1 MKNSVIKVGNKK
13 VGKWFWPSTD
23 GGDIG
28 IEHPNSTWKYMLD
41 HPDVPTLVSEY
52 VPNKGVVVQA
62 GGNCGFYVKQYAQL
76 FNVVY
81 TFEPDPLN
89 FYCLNLNVTER
100 NVIKFQACLGEK
112 HEMVSLGNYLNDSGS
127 THVKNGPGEQSVVPT
142 MLIDDL
148 NLSSCDLI
156 HLDIE
161 GYELFALKGAI
172 ETIKKFKPVI
182 VYENPGVWSGRYG
195 YNRTT
200 IDEFVMGLGYS
211 FKCEEQ
217 GDMIFTCGG

>member
-1 MKNSVIKVGNKK
+1 MRSLIRRI
-13 VGKWFWPSTD
+13 GKWYWPKTD
-23 GGDIG
+23 QGGDLK
-28 IEHPNSTWKYMLD
+28 HPNSTWKYMQD
-41 HPDVPTLVSEY
+41 YSDVPQLVSKH
-52 VPNKGVVVQA
+52 VPVRGVVVQA
-62 GGNCGFYVKQYAQL
+62 GGNCGFYVKQYAEL
-76 FNVVY
+76 FNLVY

-89 FYCLNLNVTER
+89 FYCLNLNVTGR

-112 HEMVSLGNYLNDSGS
+112 HELVALHNYLGDSGS
-127 THVKNGPGEQSVVPT
+127 THVKKDQGEQTVVPT
-142 MLIDDL
+142 MRIDDL
-148 NLSSCDLI
+148 NLNACDLI

-195 YNRTT
+195 YNKTT

-217 GDMIFTCGG
+217 GDMIFTYGA